1 MLISEIPNVPTYSL
15 VNSQQPECKLI
26 SWTLKWQQKHL
37 IVKAGK
43 PQLHQV
49 ALECV
54 DEQWLQECLQ
64 KSPVKIVKIDPAVGA
79 ANLKIWATAC
89 NHAKKAIFLRAGTAQ
104 KLPYLYPFR
113 WRLKRSCD
121 FLAAALLV
129 IVLSPVILGLIGW
142 LWIKSPQ
149 SPVFIRQ
156 WRVGKRGQLFGLL
169 KFNSLATVDHHYYWQ
184 NLPQLFNVLR
194 GEMSLVGARPWTLT
208 EVTYLQ
214 PQQLNTLPGITG
226 LPEIKATFAIDSI
239 SEIHSAYFSSW
250 SLAKDLKILLQTIP
264 KIFSGS
270 IN

>member
-1 MLISEIPNVPTYSL
+1 MLISKISNVPTYSL
-15 VNSQQPECKLI
+15 VNSQQPERKLI

-43 PQLHQV
+43 PQPYQV
-49 ALECV
+49 TLGFE

-89 NHAKKAIFLRAGTAQ
+89 KHAQKAIFLRAGTAQ
-104 KLPYLYPFR
+104 KLPYLYPLR
-113 WRLKRSCD
+113 WQLKRACD
-121 FLAAALLV
+121 FLAAVIFLL
-129 IVLSPVILGLIGW
+129 VLSPVILGLIAW
-142 LWIKSPQ
+142 QWVKSPQ

-169 KFNSLATVDHHYYWQ
+169 KFNSLATVHHDYWQ

-208 EVTYLQ
+208 EVAYLQ
-214 PQQLNTLPGITG
+214 PKQLNALPGITG
-226 LPEIKATFAIDSI
+226 LPEIEATFAIDSI
-239 SEIHSAYFSSW
+239 SEIHLAYLSSW
-250 SLAKDLKILLQTIP
+250 SLAKDLRILIQTLP
-264 KIFSGS
+264 RIFSGS